1 MIPIYY
7 LNFLKFD
14 FAFGNRS
21 TFDKNSLILAFTKK
35 TFFDT
40 SNIIQN
46 LCLFMQNPE
55 VFILAIESSCDDTA
69 AAILQNDKVLSNV
82 VANQLIHN
90 QYGGVV
96 PELASR
102 AHQQNI
108 VPVVAAALGKAN
120 IKKEQLSAI
129 AFTQGPGLM
138 GSLLVGSSF
147 AKSMALAL
155 QIPLIA
161 VNHMQAHVLAH
172 FIDEEGY
179 EKPSFPFLALT
190 ISGGHTQI
198 IKVDHFFEMTVI
210 GETTDDAVGEAFDKS
225 AKILGLPYPGGPLI
239 DKYAQLGNPKAFT
252 FTKPKVP
259 GLDFSFSGLKTAIL
273 YFIQKKKIENP
284 EFVKE
289 NLNDICA
296 SIQYT
301 IIEIL
306 MDKLKLAVKE
316 TGITQI
322 TIGGG
327 VSANS
332 GIRNRLKEAENKYGW
347 KTFVPKFEYTTD
359 NAAMIGIVGYQK
371 FLTQKFETSAVVSKA
386 RIQL

>member
-1 MIPIYY
+1 
-7 LNFLKFD
+7 
-14 FAFGNRS
+14 
-21 TFDKNSLILAFTKK
+21 
-35 TFFDT
+35 
-40 SNIIQN
+40 
-46 LCLFMQNPE
+46 MQNSE

-69 AAILQNDKVLSNV
+69 AAVLHNDKVLSNV

-108 VPVVAAALGKAN
+108 VPVIDAALRKAN
-120 IKKEQLSAI
+120 IQKEQLSAI

-147 AKSMALAL
+147 AKSLALAL

-161 VNHMQAHVLAH
+161 VNHMHAHILAH

-179 EKPSFPFLALT
+179 DKPEFPFLALT

-198 IKVDHFFEMTVI
+198 VRVDGFFDMTII

-225 AKILGLPYPGGPLI
+225 AKILGLPYPGGPLV
-239 DKYAQLGNPKAFT
+239 DKYAQLGNPKAFV

-273 YFIQKKKIENP
+273 YFIQKKLKENP
-284 EFVKE
+284 NFIEE
-289 NLNDICA
+289 NTNDICA
-296 SIQYT
+296 SIQHT
-301 IIEIL
+301 IIAIL
-306 MDKLKLAVKE
+306 MDKVKLAVKE
-316 TGITQI
+316 TGIKQI
-322 TIGGG
+322 AIGGG

-332 GIRNRLKEAENKYGW
+332 GIRNTLKEAEQKYGW
-347 KTFVPKFEYTTD
+347 KTFIPKFEYTTD

-371 FLTQKFETSAVVSKA
+371 FLSEHFETASVVSKA
-386 RIQL
+386 RIQF

>member
-1 MIPIYY
+1 
-7 LNFLKFD
+7 
-14 FAFGNRS
+14 
-21 TFDKNSLILAFTKK
+21 
-35 TFFDT
+35 
-40 SNIIQN
+40 
-46 LCLFMQNPE
+46 MQNSE

-69 AAILQNDKVLSNV
+69 AAVLHNDKVLSNV

-108 VPVVAAALGKAN
+108 VPVIDAALRKAN
-120 IKKEQLSAI
+120 VQKEQLTAI

-147 AKSMALAL
+147 SKSLSLAL
-155 QIPLIA
+155 KIPLIA
-161 VNHMQAHVLAH
+161 VNHMHAHILAH
-172 FIDEEGY
+172 FIDEEGFD
-179 EKPSFPFLALT
+179 KPEFPFLALT

-198 IKVDHFFEMTVI
+198 VKVNGFFDMEII

-239 DKYAQLGNPKAFT
+239 DKYAKEGNPKAFA

-273 YFIQKKKIENP
+273 YFIQKKKLENP
-284 EFVKE
+284 NFIEE

-322 TIGGG
+322 AIGGG

-332 GIRNRLKEAENKYGW
+332 GIRTRLKESESKYGW

-371 FLTQKFETSAVVSKA
+371 YLSNRFETQAVVSKA
-386 RIQL
+386 RIQF

>member
-1 MIPIYY
+1 
-7 LNFLKFD
+7 
-14 FAFGNRS
+14 
-21 TFDKNSLILAFTKK
+21 
-35 TFFDT
+35 
-40 SNIIQN
+40 
-46 LCLFMQNPE
+46 MQNSE

-69 AAILQNDKVLSNV
+69 AAVLHNDKVLSNV

-108 VPVVAAALGKAN
+108 VPVIDAALRKAN
-120 IKKEQLSAI
+120 VQKEQLTAI

-147 AKSMALAL
+147 SKSLSLAL
-155 QIPLIA
+155 KIPLIA
-161 VNHMQAHVLAH
+161 VNHMHAHILAH
-172 FIDEEGY
+172 FIDEEGFD
-179 EKPSFPFLALT
+179 KPEFPFLALT

-198 IKVDHFFEMTVI
+198 VKVNGFFDMEII

-239 DKYAQLGNPKAFT
+239 DKYAKEGNPKAFA

-273 YFIQKKKIENP
+273 YFIQKKKLENP
-284 EFVKE
+284 NFIEK

-316 TGITQI
+316 TGIKQI
-322 TIGGG
+322 AIGGG

-332 GIRNRLKEAENKYGW
+332 GIRTRLKESESKYGW

-371 FLTQKFETSAVVSKA
+371 YLSSRFETSAVVSKA
-386 RIQL
+386 RIQF